1 MPESL
6 DLYVSPA
13 GDDAWSGRHPD
24 PTGDGGDG
32 PFGTLEAARDALR
45 ERRRS
50 GATGGATVWLR
61 GWSYQR
67 EASFQL
73 GAEDGGSEDAPV
85 VYRAFPGEEVRLIGG
100 RTVSGFRPISD
111 SGATAEAWQRL
122 SPAARSHVLAADL
135 RAQGISDY
143 GSLEPVGFG
152 RGRRPTALEVFHG
165 DRRMTLAR
173 WPDHSFVNVARVD
186 VPGRSGTDD
195 VPWDAS
201 SDEPN
206 RSFEYFGDRP
216 RGWRDPAEALV
227 HGYWTYD
234 WADSYQRIESIDLDA
249 RLVTTDQPGA
259 YGYTTGQRY
268 YYLNVLEELD
278 SPGEWYLD
286 RQAGLLYFWPP
297 GDQSPQEAAVTVSL
311 LAEPVIALRGASH
324 VLFRD
329 ITVECCRGDA
339 IAISGGQAATVCC
352 CEVRNTGEYGIRVEE
367 GTGHRIER
375 CRIHHTGA
383 GGVQLAGGDRRT
395 LTPGGHVVEN
405 CDIHHFSRLQLTY
418 TPAVDLHGV
427 GHRVAHNHLHDAP
440 HTAVLLTGNDHVVE
454 LNEID
459 RVCTQTGDAGAFYM
473 GRDWTERGNVVRH
486 NFFHDLGIF
495 GYGRHGVRA
504 VYLDDCASGTT
515 IYGNVFLRCTRAVL
529 IGGGR
534 DNRVQNNLFVHCEP
548 AIQLDGRGQCLTEQ
562 WRDMVY
568 NTMRPRLEEMNHH
581 EPPYAERYPQLAEL
595 DAVYEAG
602 EGFAPTGNVIASNL
616 CYGGRWLLTLRDVDP
631 HLLPDD
637 GNLIGVDPGFA
648 DEPNDD
654 LRLATGSLAYE
665 AGMQAIPFDRIGRAA
680 SIGPNARDRMETTC
694 SRCCP

>member
-1 MPESL
+1 MPESSI

-24 PTGDGGDG
+24 PTGDGRDG
-32 PFGTLEAARDALR
+32 PFATLEAARDALR

-50 GATGGATVWLR
+50 GAAGGATVWLR

-73 GAEDGGSEDAPV
+73 DAEDGGSEDAPV

-100 RTVSGFRPISD
+100 RTVSGFRPIAG

-122 SPAARSHVLAADL
+122 SPAARSHVLVADL

-143 GSLEPVGFG
+143 GTLEPAGFG
-152 RGRRPTALEVFHG
+152 RGRRPTALEVFHR

-216 RGWRDPAEALV
+216 RGWREPAEALV

-249 RLVTTDQPGA
+249 RLITTDQPGA

-286 RQAGLLYFWPP
+286 RRAGLLYFWPP
-297 GDQSPQEAAVTVSL
+297 GDPSPQEVAVTVSL
-311 LAEPVIALRGASH
+311 LTEPVVALRGASH
-324 VLFRD
+324 VRIRG
-329 ITVECCRGDA
+329 ITIECCRGDG
-339 IAISGGQAATVCC
+339 IAISGGRDATVCC

-375 CRIHHTGA
+375 CGIHHTGA
-383 GGVQLAGGDRRT
+383 GGVSLAGGDRRT

-418 TPAVDLHGV
+418 APAVDLHGV

-459 RVCTQTGDAGAFYM
+459 HVCTQTGDAGAFYM

-548 AIQLDGRGQCLTEQ
+548 AVQLDGRGQCLTEQ

-602 EGFAPTGNVIASNL
+602 EGFAPTGNVIANNL

-665 AGMQAIPFDRIGRAA
+665 AGMQAIPFGRIGPAA
-680 SIGPNARDRMETTC
+680 AIGPSVHNR
-694 SRCCP
+694 S

>member
-1 MPESL
+1 M
-6 DLYVSPA
+6 
-13 GDDAWSGRHPD
+13 
-24 PTGDGGDG
+24 
-32 PFGTLEAARDALR
+32 
-45 ERRRS
+45 
-50 GATGGATVWLR
+50 
-61 GWSYQR
+61 
-67 EASFQL
+67 
-73 GAEDGGSEDAPV
+73 
-85 VYRAFPGEEVRLIGG
+85 
-100 RTVSGFRPISD
+100 
-111 SGATAEAWQRL
+111 
-122 SPAARSHVLAADL
+122 
-135 RAQGISDY
+135 
-143 GSLEPVGFG
+143 
-152 RGRRPTALEVFHG
+152 
-165 DRRMTLAR
+165 
-173 WPDHSFVNVARVD
+173 NVARVD

-216 RGWRDPAEALV
+216 RGWREPAEALV

-234 WADSYQRIESIDLDA
+234 WADSYQRIESVDLDA
-249 RLVTTDQPGA
+249 RLITTDQPGA

-286 RQAGLLYFWPP
+286 RNAGLLYFWPP
-297 GDQSPQEAAVTVSL
+297 GDPSSPDVTVIVSL
-311 LAEPVIALRGASH
+311 LSEPVVSLRGASH
-324 VLFRD
+324 VQIRD
-329 ITVECCRGDA
+329 ITVECCRGDG

-367 GTGHRIER
+367 GRGHRIER
-375 CRIHHTGA
+375 CGIHQTGA
-383 GGVQLAGGDRRT
+383 GGVQLSGGDRRT
-395 LTPGGHVVEN
+395 LTPAGHVVEN

-418 TPAVDLHGV
+418 TPGVDLHGV

-459 RVCTQTGDAGAFYM
+459 HVCTQTGDAGAFYM

-581 EPPYAERYPQLAEL
+581 EPPYADRYPQLAEL

-602 EGFAPTGNVIASNL
+602 EGFEPTGNVIANNL

-665 AGMQAIPFDRIGRAA
+665 AGMQAIPFDRIGPAA

>member
-1 MPESL
+1 MSESCI

-24 PTGDGGDG
+24 RTGDGGDG
-32 PFGTLEAARDALR
+32 PFATLEAARDALR

-61 GWSYQR
+61 GWTYQR
-67 EASFQL
+67 EATFEL

-100 RTVSGFRPISD
+100 RTVSGFRPIAE

-122 SPAARSHVLAADL
+122 SPAARGHVLVADL
-135 RAQGISDY
+135 RAEGISDF
-143 GSLEPVGFG
+143 GTLDPVGIG
-152 RGRRPTALEVFHG
+152 RGRRPTALEVFHD

-173 WPDHSFVNVARVD
+173 WPTHSFVNIARVD

-216 RGWRDPAEALV
+216 RGWREPAEALV

-268 YYLNVLEELD
+268 YFLNVLEELD

-286 RQAGLLYFWPP
+286 RQAGVLYFWPP
-297 GDQSPQEAAVTVSL
+297 GDPSPQEVTVTVSVL
-311 LAEPVIALRGASH
+311 SEPVVALRDASH
-324 VLFRD
+324 VHLRD
-329 ITVECCRGDA
+329 LTIECCRGDA
-339 IAISGGQAATVCC
+339 ISIAGGQASALCC
-352 CEVRNTGEYGIRVEE
+352 CEVRNTGEYGIRVER
-367 GTGHRIER
+367 GSGHRIER

-383 GGVQLAGGDRRT
+383 GGVQLSGGDRRT
-395 LTPGGHVVEN
+395 LTPAGHVVEN

-418 TPAVDLHGV
+418 TPGVDLHGV

-440 HTAVLLTGNDHVVE
+440 HTAVLLHGNDHVVE

-459 RVCTQTGDAGAFYM
+459 HVCTQTGDAGAFYM

-562 WRDMVY
+562 WREMVY
-568 NTMRPRLEEMNHH
+568 DTMRPRLEEMNHH
-581 EPPYAERYPQLAEL
+581 EPPYAERYPRLAEL

-602 EGFAPTGNVIASNL
+602 AGFEPTGNVVVNNL

-665 AGMQAIPFDRIGRAA
+665 AGMQAIPFDRIGPAA
-680 SIGPNARDRMETTC
+680 AIGPNMHNE
-694 SRCCP
+694 S

>member
-1 MPESL
+1 MLESV

-24 PTGDGGDG
+24 PTGDGSDG
-32 PFGTLEAARDALR
+32 PFATLEAARDALR

-50 GATGGATVWLR
+50 GAAGGATVWLR

-67 EASFQL
+67 ESTFEL
-73 GAEDGGSEDAPV
+73 GAGDGGSEDAPV

-100 RTVSGFRPISD
+100 RTVSGFRPIAG

-122 SPAARSHVLAADL
+122 STAARPHVLVADL

-143 GSLEPVGFG
+143 GTLEPVGFG
-152 RGRRPTALEVFHG
+152 RGRRPTSLEVFHR

-216 RGWRDPAEALV
+216 RGWREPAEALV

-249 RLVTTDQPGA
+249 RLITTDQPGA

-297 GDQSPQEAAVTVSL
+297 GDPSPPEVSVTVSL

-324 VLFRD
+324 VRFRG
-329 ITVECCRGDA
+329 ITVESCRGDG
-339 IAISGGQAATVCC
+339 ISISGGQSVTVCC
-352 CEVRNTGEYGIRVEE
+352 CEVRNAGEYGIRVED
-367 GTGHRIER
+367 GRGHRIER

-383 GGVQLAGGDRRT
+383 GGVSLAGGDRRT
-395 LTPGGHVVEN
+395 LSPGGHVVEN

-427 GHRVAHNHLHDAP
+427 GHRVAHNHLHDGP

-459 RVCTQTGDAGAFYM
+459 HVCTQTGDAGAFYM

-548 AIQLDGRGQCLTEQ
+548 AVQLDGRGQCLTEQ
-562 WRDMVY
+562 WLDMVY

-602 EGFAPTGNVIASNL
+602 EGFAPTGNVIANNL

-631 HLLPDD
+631 DLLPDD

-665 AGMQAIPFDRIGRAA
+665 AGMQAIPFDRIGPAA
-680 SIGPNARDRMETTC
+680 AIGPSAHSE
-694 SRCCP
+694 S

>member
-24 PTGDGGDG
+24 PTGDGSDG

-216 RGWRDPAEALV
+216 RGWREPGEALV

-297 GDQSPQEAAVTVSL
+297 GDPSPQEVAVTVSL

-339 IAISGGQAATVCC
+339 IAISGGHAATVCC
-352 CEVRNTGEYGIRVEE
+352 CKVRNTGEYGIRVEE

-375 CRIHHTGA
+375 CLIHHTGA
-383 GGVQLAGGDRRT
+383 GGVSLSGGDRRT

-418 TPAVDLHGV
+418 TPGVDLHGV

-459 RVCTQTGDAGAFYM
+459 HVCTQTGDAGAFYM

-665 AGMQAIPFDRIGRAA
+665 TGMQAIPFDRMGLTAE
-680 SIGPNARDRMETTC
+680 IGPTC
-694 SRCCP
+694 TMSVDGRLLRR